1 MLLDKLKMI
10 VKYKVEPD
18 DVYILIDDKPV
29 IDTLNEIER
38 QAATAADIIINQ
50 KYNIN
55 YDDFK
60 RAERIIYWKA
70 GEDKNAVF
78 IVGIAWMPG
87 NNIQPF
93 EGRVLAPRIN

>member
-1 MLLDKLKMI
+1 MLFDKLKLM

-18 DVYILIDDKPV
+18 DVNILIDDKPV

-50 KYNIN
+50 E
-55 YDDFK
+55 YDLNHHDFE
-60 RAERIIYWKA
+60 RAERVIYWKA

-78 IVGIAWMPG
+78 IMGIAWMSAS
-87 NNIQPF
+87 NVQLF
-93 EGRVLAPRIN
+93 EGRILAPGIN